1 MKARICALALVAALL
16 GVVCAPVA
24 LAQETT
30 ATITGQI
37 IDSSGAA
44 VAGAEITL
52 TNVNT
57 RDERRAKSG
66 DDGYYS
72 LTQLTPGIYDISV
85 KVQGF
90 KEYINKKVE
99 FLVNDRK
106 TINIQLAA
114 GAISEQVT
122 VTAEAPIVQ
131 SSPTVGE
138 D

>member
-1 MKARICALALVAALL
+1 MALVAALL